1 MGCRRV
7 WVCRFFGRRMMMM
20 RRRTRRTRTR
30 VGEVPVVG
38 ERVRVRR

>member
-7 WVCRFFGRRMMMM
+7 WVCRFFGTRRM
-20 RRRTRRTRTR
+20 RRTRRTTTR

-38 ERVRVRR
+38 GRVRVRR